1 MLGPRFEDALGYAF
15 RLHAEQYRKG
25 SGAPYYSHL
34 MAVSSLVLEY
44 GGTEEQAVAA
54 LLHDTI
60 EDQALRMGGAEL
72 ARETLAGRYGAVVAA
87 IVDACTDADSFPKP
101 PWRQRKERYIAHV
114 AQMDAGAALVSCCDK
129 IHNARSLVAD
139 FRLVGDSLFGRFSV
153 SREQTL
159 WYYGALAQAFERFHP
174 GRAANELKRTVETL
188 LRLVRES
195 DAARAGSDP
204 LAPPYEHEPLVLG
217 RGKGSVSWVYASP
230 QGKLVVELYDHGE
243 QAERHSGRDMATLL
257 EFDAAARAA
266 LAKALAPAWPV
277 DNLQALLLELSRRFD
292 SYWAVQAFVMEHGL
306 PHHKRADYD
315 A

>member
-44 GGTEEQAVAA
+44 GGTEEQAIAA

-129 IHNARSLVAD
+129 IHNARSLLAD
-139 FRLVGDSLFGRFSV
+139 FRLVGDALFTRFSV

-159 WYYGALAQAFERFHP
+159 WYYTELAKAFGRHHP
-174 GRAANELKRTVETL
+174 GRAAAELQRTVEL
-188 LRLVRES
+188 LQGLVRES
-195 DAARAGSDP
+195 DAARDKPDP
-204 LAPPYEHEPLVLG
+204 YAPPFTYEHLVLG
-217 RGKGSVSWVYASP
+217 RERDSISWVYLR
-230 QGKLVVELYDHGE
+230 GDGVLVVEFYDHGKR
-243 QAERHSGRDMATLL
+243 AERFNGRDVALLL
-257 EFDAAARAA
+257 EFDRAAQAA
-266 LAKALAPAWPV
+266 LAGALEPDRP
-277 DNLQALLLELSRRFD
+277 DFDLQALMQLLSRRFD
-292 SYWAVQAFVMEHGL
+292 SYFAVAAFVEERGL
-306 PHHKRADYD
+306 PHRKTGDGD